1 MPLPGK
7 AKWDPKERN
16 GSPSTPDVIAET
28 KQKAILVVP
37 IAFTTDHIETLDEID
52 IEFRGYA
59 DEVVDH
65 FARVDCFNMEEKF
78 IDLCAKLVI
87 EHIEN
92 DFKSSIR
99 PCCVNC
105 EGRTVHPCVSTLA
118 HPRYITP
125 LSSLYISFLPS
136 KKFVETSRV

>member
-1 MPLPGK
+1 M
-7 AKWDPKERN
+7 
-16 GSPSTPDVIAET
+16 
-28 KQKAILVVP
+28 VP

-105 EGRTVHPCVSTLA
+105 EGSDCASMRKYFGSSL
-118 HPRYITP
+118 YITP
-125 LSSLYISFLPS
+125 LALFIFLLPS
-136 KKFVETSRV
+136 KKFVETSRVSGNIFVWTYEL